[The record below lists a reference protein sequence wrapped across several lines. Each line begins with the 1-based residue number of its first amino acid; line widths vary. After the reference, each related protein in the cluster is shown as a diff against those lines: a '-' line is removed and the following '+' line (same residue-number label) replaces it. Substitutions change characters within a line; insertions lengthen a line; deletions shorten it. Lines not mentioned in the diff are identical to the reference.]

1 MARIRPS
8 LIIGIILLTLWG
20 LFLSLC
26 VVVYVRYGSPHQLAS
41 AISQELNDRAGV
53 HCTIGGASPSFFPV
67 PHLRLESIAL
77 EVPDGR
83 VHIAE
88 ADIYLNWASLLR
100 ANFIPGRIVLSRP
113 GVTLDL
119 RTPAVTDQQP
129 PSTGQ
134 TPAFGGLAIPDE
146 LRGIRLIVRNGVA
159 RITLDPGTVKAEEI
173 QASFLIPASEG
184 GAFSFEAG
192 VLELLD
198 GNGRSVHGTSV
209 RVQAQGLESGDRALR
224 LFRELSL
231 QGTLSLPGAFKDTR
245 LTLTLLSDREATRL
259 GGSVSIRGELE
270 AQPPIPAHA
279 DFEFDV
285 TEQAIAIRNALVSLD
300 DNVGSVNGTLD
311 LGEWRGPLNA
321 LLFPDAPPVKTLS
334 ALPGLSGRA
343 VVERLSL
350 PRWFDFARSLPPGL
364 EHALHDLK
372 GELDFTLTP
381 KTLTVPS
388 LKAVLCGMPFSGSG
402 GVPDFSKPEI
412 RIKAH
417 TNSADANLVLP
428 ELVQKAPKAL
438 VWEGAPPVGS
448 GDDDGSEGPDY
459 DIHLTAKTIK
469 AWKYTAGDFSIR
481 ITPIAKGT
489 RLAIDA
495 GAFYEGS
502 LQSHVD
508 IEDAITITSSVRDVS
523 AAKPVELANGTEII
537 RGTVNAQ
544 SSLVGEDT
552 SFDHFFA
559 SLAGTIEGE
568 FRQGSL
574 GGRDTAIPFDSLKL
588 TFKPKGP
595 GLKTKTLPPEIPF
608 EGSWLTVMRTPDWE
622 ASAHLNGAFILD
634 SSSLALKRIAD
645 VPGTIQWASKGVQV
659 TLRTQANF
667 DLDKQNLYLVAE
679 SGTLSGGTISG
690 SLSGSSLFEN
700 PEWQSRFSL
709 STRGL
714 RAILQQ
720 NGLLP
725 AHLPAKALQQLTLS
739 GELISSGPSLALK
752 NVKGKL
758 DDTAFSGSA
767 QRNLD
772 LAPHWNVAL
781 ALGNLNLSNYLPESK
796 ASDKQTNW
804 PTTLLDGLTAR
815 GQINLDSLT
824 VSKLVQRSV
833 RVPFTLERSTL
844 NCSSVTFA
852 PYKGQ
857 GEATLNLRGTPQ
869 GYQTR
874 FRYTA
879 KQADSALFCK
889 EAGLD
894 TVVGGTGA
902 VSVDVS
908 GLLRRGKDIPAALS
922 GNWGLTNTNGFIA
935 ERKKD
940 GSLGTKTPFRSISAS
955 GVMEN
960 GILKTDNLELRSE
973 SMAAKGRG
981 SIDLPRWTLNMRLNV
996 STKTFNNVPVIYTGS
1011 LDAPERSV
1019 NALNAVTGTL
1029 TKMGSGLFGLMEDIL
1044 SAPFRLFQR

>member
-1 MARIRPS
+1 MARFRPS
-8 LIIGIILLTLWG
+8 LLIGIVLLTLWG

-26 VVVYVRYGSPHQLAS
+26 VVVYVRYGSSHQLAA

-53 HCTIGGASPSFFPV
+53 HCSIGGASPSFFPV
-67 PHLRLESIAL
+67 PHLRLEAIAL
-77 EVPDGR
+77 DVPDGR

-100 ANFIPGRIVLSRP
+100 ANFIPGRIVLTRP
-113 GVTLDL
+113 GVLLDL
-119 RTPAVTDQQP
+119 RAPAPVEDQSVAGRAQVFP
-129 PSTGQ
+129 GI
-134 TPAFGGLAIPDE
+134 AIPDE
-146 LRGIRLIVRNGVA
+146 LRGVRLIVKNGVA
-159 RITLDPGTVKAEEI
+159 HLALDQGTVKAEEI

-184 GAFSFEAG
+184 GAVTFEAG
-192 VLELLD
+192 AVDFLAE
-198 GNGRSVHGTSV
+198 NGRAVHGKAV
-209 RVQAQGLESGDRALR
+209 RVQAGGLESGDRALR

-231 QGTLSLPGAFKDTR
+231 QGTLNLPGILNDTR
-245 LTLTLLSDREATRL
+245 LALTLASDREAPRL
-259 GGSVSIRGELE
+259 GGSVSIRSELE
-270 AQPPIPAHA
+270 ARPPIPAHV
-279 DFEFDV
+279 DFEFEA
-285 TEQAIAIRNALVSLD
+285 TEQTIAIRNAVVSLD
-300 DNVGSVNGTLD
+300 DNVGRLDGTLD
-311 LGEWRGPLNA
+311 LGAWREPFDA
-321 LLFPDAPPVKTLS
+321 LLFPDAPPVKTQS
-334 ALPGLSGRA
+334 ALPALSGRA

-381 KTLTVPS
+381 KTLTVPR

-412 RIKAH
+412 RISAH

-428 ELVQKAPKAL
+428 ELVQKAPDAL
-438 VWEGAPPVGS
+438 TWQGPPPVG
-448 GDDDGSEGPDY
+448 GDDDDGSEGPDY
-459 DIHLTAKTIK
+459 DIHLTAKAIK
-469 AWKYTAGDFSIR
+469 AWKYSAGDFSIR
-481 ITPIAKGT
+481 ITPTPKGT

-495 GAFYEGS
+495 GSFYEGS

-508 IEDAITITSSVRDVS
+508 IEDAITITSSLRDVS
-523 AAKPVELANGTEII
+523 AAKPVALASGIEGI
-537 RGTVNAQ
+537 RGVLNAQ
-544 SSLVGEDT
+544 SSLVGEDA
-552 SFDHFFA
+552 SFDHFLA
-559 SLAGTIEGE
+559 SLSGSIEGE

-574 GGRDTAIPFDSLKL
+574 GGTEASIPFDSLKF

-595 GLKTKTLPPEIPF
+595 GLKTKTLPPELPF
-608 EGSWLTVMRTPDWE
+608 EGTWQAVMRTPDWE
-622 ASAHLNGAFILD
+622 ASAQLNGAFVLD
-634 SSSLALKRIAD
+634 SSSLALKRVSD
-645 VPGTIQWASKGVQV
+645 VPGTVQWAAKGIQA
-659 TLRTQANF
+659 TFRTQASF
-667 DLDKQNLYLVAE
+667 DLDKQSLYLAAG
-679 SGTLSGGTISG
+679 SGAVNGGSISG
-690 SLSGSSLFEN
+690 SVSGARLFDE
-700 PEWQSRFSL
+700 PEWQGSVSL
-709 STRGL
+709 TTRGL
-714 RAILQQ
+714 RAVLQQ
-720 NGLLP
+720 NGMLP

-739 GELISSGPSLALK
+739 GEWVSSGRSVALK
-752 NVKGKL
+752 NLKGKL
-758 DDTAFSGSA
+758 GDTIFSGSA

-781 ALGNLNLSNYLPESK
+781 ALGNLNLSHYLPESK
-796 ASDKQTNW
+796 PGDKQTDW
-804 PTTLLDGLTAR
+804 PTTLLDGLAAR

-833 RVPFTLERSTL
+833 RVPFTLERNTL
-844 NCSSVTFA
+844 TCSPVTFA
-852 PYKGQ
+852 PYNGQ
-857 GEATLNLRGTPQ
+857 GEAALSVRGTPQ

-874 FRYTA
+874 FRYAA

-894 TVVGGTGA
+894 TIVGGTGA

-922 GNWGLTNTNGFIA
+922 GAWGITNTNGFMA

-955 GVMEN
+955 GAMEN
-960 GILKTDNLELRSE
+960 GVLKTANLELRSE

-981 SIDLPRWTLNMRLNV
+981 SIDLPRWTLNIRLNV
-996 STKTFNNVPVIYTGS
+996 STKTFNNVPVTYTGS

-1029 TKMGSGLFGLMEDIL
+1029 NKMGSGLFGLMEDIL